1 MDNETER
8 SSASGS
14 YAFLNHSTTTVPN
27 NLPPSVDDKPLA
39 RQKRRRTSPEDQAIL
54 EAAYKDDPKP
64 DKTARLEL
72 VKRVALGEKE
82 VQIWFQNRRQ
92 SSRRKSRPLLPHEI
106 AQYQRS
112 RAAMQGSSPSSSL
125 ESSSP
130 PHCEQD
136 IDSHSRE
143 STPPAT
149 ERVEQISTEADAT
162 TQPDA
167 PSTLAPTA
175 ASALPQPLGYL
186 ANRRRAA
193 SLYFAATEPEEPVV
207 TATANPD
214 RRIKKSASFVR
225 LSLNAEGKAEVV
237 TKDAASPSPPRPP
250 QTLMPDVTPST
261 DSSNRLQRSYSGRS
275 RDSRAWE
282 FWCDK
287 ESRSEFEHTAEKDGS
302 GSAAGAIGLLRT
314 TSGRNILGSLSSKRN
329 APLSVHQ
336 ANKRSKLDHKRPPLQ
351 RSNTSLGRLQGRPA
365 ESARHAPKLKHSE
378 SAAPLPG
385 KGRGDSDKEN
395 MSPHSDAGPYERIRL
410 SHVRPDRSG
419 EGVGADPE
427 QDEELSAFTR
437 GGEQRKAG
445 VAGDDDLDC
454 VQGLLSLSQGNW
466 R

>member
-1 MDNETER
+1 MDSESVK

-39 RQKRRRTSPEDQAIL
+39 RQKRRRTSPEDQAVL
-54 EAAYKDDPKP
+54 EAAYKSDPKP

-106 AQYQRS
+106 AQYQRA
-112 RAAMQGSSPSSSL
+112 RAAHQGDSPASSFG
-125 ESSSP
+125 SSSP
-130 PHCEQD
+130 PESGHD
-136 IDSHSRE
+136 IDTHSRE
-143 STPPAT
+143 STPPAP
-149 ERVEQISTEADAT
+149 ENEDQ
-162 TQPDA
+162 A
-167 PSTLAPTA
+167 PSTVDAPAQHTAVSMAPPA
-175 ASALPQPLGYL
+175 ASMLPQPLGYL
-186 ANRRRAA
+186 ANRRRAE
-193 SLYFAATEPEEPVV
+193 SLYHAAAEEAEPIIPPK
-207 TATANPD
+207 ANPD

-237 TKDAASPSPPRPP
+237 TKDAASPSPPRPL
-250 QTLMPDVTPST
+250 QIMLPDVAPPT
-261 DSSNRLQRSYSGRS
+261 DSTNRLQRTYSGRS

-287 ESRSEFEHTAEKDGS
+287 ESRSEFEHTAEKDAS

-336 ANKRSKLDHKRPPLQ
+336 PNKRSKLDGKRPPLQ

-365 ESARHAPKLKHSE
+365 EIARSAPKLKHSE

-385 KGRGDSDKEN
+385 KGSGDSDKEN
-395 MSPHSDAGPYERIRL
+395 MSPGSDGVPRERIRL
-410 SHVRPDRSG
+410 SHVRPDRLG
-419 EGVGADPE
+419 EGVSADPE
-427 QDEELSAFTR
+427 QDEELSAFMR
-437 GGEQRKAG
+437 GGQRKG
-445 VAGDDDLDC
+445 SVAGDDDLDC